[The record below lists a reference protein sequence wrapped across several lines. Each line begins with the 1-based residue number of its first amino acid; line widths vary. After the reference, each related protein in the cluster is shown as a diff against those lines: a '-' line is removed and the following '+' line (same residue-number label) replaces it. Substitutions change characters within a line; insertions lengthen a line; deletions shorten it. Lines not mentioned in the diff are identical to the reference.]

1 MNPLDEPLTAFE
13 RNARTVL
20 EESVRRIDGRTRSR
34 LNQARQAA
42 VAAAAEKRARWWRG
56 FTLMPAAGAAAAAVL
71 VMVVMWQRQPAGELP
86 LLEASQVSAEHPA
99 VEDIDLLA
107 DGDAMEMMEGWDGS
121 FYEWAAAQNDASGE
135 SNS

>member
-1 MNPLDEPLTAFE
+1 MNPLHEPLTEFE

-42 VAAAAEKRARWWRG
+42 VAAAAARRTSWWSG
-56 FTLMPAAGAAAAAVL
+56 LTLMPAAGAATAALLVAVVL
-71 VMVVMWQRQPAGELP
+71 WQRQPAGELP
-86 LLEASQVSAEHPA
+86 LLEAPRAAAEHA
-99 VEDIDLLA
+99 GVEDMDLLA
-107 DGDAMEMMEGWDGS
+107 DSEAMELMEGWDGS